1 LIPSTDVLGR
11 KRVEVRTG
19 PFNSSLLLRNAPLQS
34 SKEPLETIASMILVA
49 IWFCSVVRNGSE
61 VEDVMVMIAM
71 MRRKRRRCLVVAM
84 EENMRYENCCS
95 VGGFFF
101 FVYIKE

>member
-1 LIPSTDVLGR
+1 MALIPSTDVLGR

-34 SKEPLETIASMILVA
+34 SKEPLEIIASMILVA

-61 VEDVMVMIAM
+61 VEDVMVIIVR
-71 MRRKRRRCLVVAM
+71 MRRKRRCLVVAM
-84 EENMRYENCCS
+84 EKNMRNENCCS

-101 FVYIKE
+101 FGTI